1 MEANNKVDSGD
12 MVGTAMPKGVVG
24 AGACGVFGA
33 KPKHSA
39 VSSFNVAISAYGSER
54 PGRGSVSASPSTSS
68 LKTSPFKPPSCNSAP
83 TASDAFL
90 RHLDGVGGGLAP
102 ERADERRLVCV
113 ATIGGSLLM
122 HNQKRDPKATA
133 ALVLYDHDLQ
143 HQPILPSCRGEFNA
157 VLRSH
162 EKQRFN

>member
-1 MEANNKVDSGD
+1 
-12 MVGTAMPKGVVG
+12 MVGTAMPTGVVG
-24 AGACGVFGA
+24 AGACGVVGA
-33 KPKHSA
+33 AGPRLSASKLKHSA
-39 VSSFNVAISAYGSER
+39 VSSFNVDISAFGSER
-54 PGRGSVSASPSTSS
+54 PGRGSVSASQSSSS

-90 RHLDGVGGGLAP
+90 RHLNGVGGGLAP

-113 ATIGGSLLM
+113 ATIGDSLLM
-122 HNQKRDPKATA
+122 HNQKGDPKATA
-133 ALVLYDHDLQ
+133 AFVLYGHDHDLQ

-162 EKQRFN
+162 EKQRFD